1 MDVVCEEESRGQ
13 KEAIYSFQLPEGS
26 VATSLSLWVNG
37 IERKGVLTTKE
48 KAKEA
53 EKASTSNQVNNTKP
67 SHALT
72 EYAGVYSNEAYGK
85 FEIFVKGDSLFAKLK
100 NQP

>member
-1 MDVVCEEESRGQ
+1 MHKVV
-13 KEAIYSFQLPEGS
+13 
-26 VATSLSLWVNG
+26 
-37 IERKGVLTTKE
+37 VLGLKYFDWNADMLKAKAKAKE

-72 EYAGVYSNEAYGK
+72 EYAGVYSNEAL
-85 FEIFVKGDSLFAKLK
+85 EKLK
-100 NQP
+100 LFIKEIHYLLN